1 MKMQIDSNAC
11 TGHGRCYT
19 LAPHLVEP
27 DDMGYAVPSG
37 VPIDIDPADEALAKK
52 LVGTLPGRRDLG
64 PMNTNHPDVSSA
76 RRVDIRSSGSR
87 S

>member
-52 LVGTLPGRRDLG
+52 LVGTCPEGAIS
-64 PMNTNHPDVSSA
+64 VQ
-76 RRVDIRSSGSR
+76 
-87 S
+87 